1 MNKVNS
7 IVGITGG
14 DFASG
19 QLRSYMVYQHRFQ
32 MIRIRSLENSSR
44 LLCGSTD
51 QPKWISLCC
60 DGNGKPRWRWLFGLL
75 LQGWRWMCRYPIDCR
90 SSQEWSM
97 NKFLNCD
104 IFRCLKW
111 ENVWM
116 FPIPFSL
123 PLPVPTFGKDR
134 LMRMSLESPTT
145 LLSYTLVYTFV
156 WESLNQLGY
165 YLKLSEE
172 DKEKML
178 SGFSEET
185 LKEWNRA
192 SKICEDVHRRNKHKL
207 NGPTN
212 LNIMS

>member
-1 MNKVNS
+1 
-7 IVGITGG
+7 
-14 DFASG
+14 
-19 QLRSYMVYQHRFQ
+19 
-32 MIRIRSLENSSR
+32 
-44 LLCGSTD
+44 
-51 QPKWISLCC
+51 
-60 DGNGKPRWRWLFGLL
+60 
-75 LQGWRWMCRYPIDCR
+75 
-90 SSQEWSM
+90 
-97 NKFLNCD
+97 
-104 IFRCLKW
+104 
-111 ENVWM
+111 M